1 MSITDI
7 IRCVI
12 YCRFSSEM
20 QKSESIASQLRLC
33 REHAARKGYVVV
45 GVYQD
50 EAKTGTN
57 DSRDQFQEM
66 MESLLAGKLQADVVL
81 CWKFERLW
89 RDTDM
94 PGYYR
99 YQLRQVGVRVESVSL
114 QIDRRNP
121 MSIWLQQI
129 DQAQAAHFSVNLA
142 IETTRGQT
150 QNALQARSSGG
161 RPVLGYKLVPADPAD
176 PRAKPTVYEIDP
188 RGAAA
193 VRLIFARYAAGARLQ
208 EIVDELNA
216 AGYRT
221 NRGRLFKI
229 TSIHELLHNEKYIGV
244 YEYRAWKKENAGKR
258 STGHMYEADEQVIRI
273 EDGVPAIIDRATWE
287 AVQARLQAG
296 RHVGR
301 AHTGTVVYLLS
312 GLVLCGTCGQTM
324 HGDRRTKTNAAGEKQ
339 AYPCYVCRDTCRPR
353 SVGKAWLE
361 GEVIAALEEHVFSE
375 DGRVE
380 ITRALLVWRADYLA
394 RRQDLSKDVQRQ
406 LQQAEKE
413 LDRLIDG
420 ITQGVPVTD
429 RIKARITQLE
439 AERSTLKAQLDA
451 PIATPPADDA
461 TIHRGIEAIRH
472 GLTTADDRTRQQ
484 LLAAIVESVVIH
496 PDRVDVAIAFI
507 PPNKDGRGVIPR
519 RQSVGMSGARDWN
532 PAFPTLPRVMVSFEL
547 ARKNHGVRST
557 TAEI

>member
-1 MSITDI
+1 MPTL

-12 YCRFSSEM
+12 YCRFSSEL
-20 QKSESIASQLRLC
+20 QRAESIDSQLRLC
-33 REHAARKGYVVV
+33 REHAAKRGYLVI

-57 DSRDQFQEM
+57 DARDQFQ
-66 MESLLAGKLQADVVL
+66 LLIEQLLDGRLQADVVL
-81 CWKFERLW
+81 CWKFDRLW

-94 PGYYR
+94 PGHYR
-99 YQLRQVGVRVESVSL
+99 YLLRQVGVRVESVSL
-114 QIDRRNP
+114 QLDRTNP
-121 MSIWLQQI
+121 GYIWLEAI
-129 DQAQAAHFSVNLA
+129 DQAQGAHYAVNLA
-142 IETTRGQT
+142 IETTRGQV

-161 RPVLGYKLVPADPAD
+161 RPVLGYTLDAE
-176 PRAKPTVYEIDP
+176 YHYQIDEH
-188 RGAAA
+188 GAAA

-208 EIVDELNA
+208 AIVDELNA

-258 STGHMYEADEQVIRI
+258 STGHMYEADEQIIRI

-353 SVGKAWLE
+353 SVGKTWLE
-361 GEVIAALEEHVFSE
+361 GEVMAALEEHVFSE

-380 ITRALLVWRADYLA
+380 IARALLAWRADYLA